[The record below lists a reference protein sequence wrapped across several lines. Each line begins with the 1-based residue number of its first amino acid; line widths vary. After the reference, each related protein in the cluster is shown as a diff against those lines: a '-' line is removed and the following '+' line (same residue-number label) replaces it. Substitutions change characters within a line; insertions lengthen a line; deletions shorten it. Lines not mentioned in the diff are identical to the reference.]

1 MKDRRAYFNW
11 YNRNRRGR
19 PEPKHRVRYRCMMC
33 GNLTYKRCL
42 DRLNRL
48 EVMKQYGFTYSFVDP
63 DNPTEVQLLLDYQKF
78 IADKTLNFLDAFI
91 KRGVLDKEYVAMY
104 LGLGDVQV
112 LQGIKGGYAPSVRF
126 GNAPSSLSYKPKART
141 ESKAR
146 VVAWA
151 R

>member
-1 MKDRRAYFNW
+1 MKDRREYHRW
-11 YNRNRRGR
+11 YNRHRRGR
-19 PEPKHRVRYRCMMC
+19 PEPKQRVRYRCMMC
-33 GNLTYKRCL
+33 GYLGYRDCF

-48 EVMKQYGFTYSFVDP
+48 EVMKQYGFTYSFIDP

-112 LQGIKGGYAPSVRF
+112 LQGIKGGYASPVRL
-126 GNAPSSLSYKPKART
+126 NYSPTTQHTTRAD
-141 ESKAR
+141 SKAR
-146 VVAWA
+146 VVAWGK
-151 R
+151 